1 MSSSIVGKVLILT
14 ECSRTFRCSGRFKP
28 VRISLVRTLRV
39 IWTRDLGPKLLE
51 VCFSDRTIAKGF
63 SLVDFL
69 LLPIF
74 TSKSFLLSSLIIFFL
89 KLLKNTNLYE
99 EMKFMKRHQFKILT
113 LFWNQMSTN
122 MEREKN
128 WRNQW
133 FIFKAQPHCSLKNG
147 EIFIILFLSIVSR
160 GWKASTEVS

>member
-1 MSSSIVGKVLILT
+1 
-14 ECSRTFRCSGRFKP
+14 
-28 VRISLVRTLRV
+28 
-39 IWTRDLGPKLLE
+39 LGPKLLE

-74 TSKSFLLSSLIIFFL
+74 TSKSFLFSSLIIFL
-89 KLLKNTNLYE
+89 NCSKILICMKKWNL
-99 EMKFMKRHQFKILT
+99 FMKRHQFKILT

-122 MEREKN
+122 MERKKN

-133 FIFKAQPHCSLKNG
+133 FIFKAQPHSSLNNG